1 MAFVIKEYLGY
12 DLSKNISN
20 GKEVKNMACG
30 SSKKSSS
37 KKSTKKTSKGGKKM
51 LIQGSVL
58 Y

>member
-1 MAFVIKEYLGY
+1 MSFVIKEYLGY

-37 KKSTKKTSKGGKKM
+37 KKSTKKSTKKTSKCGKKC
-51 LIQGSVL
+51 
-58 Y
+58 

>member
-20 GKEVKNMACG
+20 GKGVKNMACG

-37 KKSTKKTSKGGKKM
+37 KKSTKKTSKGGKKC
-51 LIQGSVL
+51 
-58 Y
+58 

>member
-20 GKEVKNMACG
+20 RKEVKNMACG

-37 KKSTKKTSKGGKKM
+37 KKSTKKTSKGGKKC
-51 LIQGSVL
+51 
-58 Y
+58 

>member
-20 GKEVKNMACG
+20 VKEGKNMACG

-37 KKSTKKTSKGGKKM
+37 KKSTKKTSKGGKKC
-51 LIQGSVL
+51 
-58 Y
+58 